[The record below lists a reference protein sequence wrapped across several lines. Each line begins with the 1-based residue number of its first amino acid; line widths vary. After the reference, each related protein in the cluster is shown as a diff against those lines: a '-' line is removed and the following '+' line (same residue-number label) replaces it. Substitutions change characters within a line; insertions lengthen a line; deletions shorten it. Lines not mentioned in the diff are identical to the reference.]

1 MIPLTENFSKTAL
14 QTTVRPRGGV
24 ERAATTP
31 TPTPATLHP
40 PLSAPCAPPAAATAR
55 PDSCCQRS
63 AALEEPSEHSAFM
76 MEARPRCCW
85 PARRVDLLLLL
96 TTAAVL
102 EDPKGQPLPW
112 ARRPTAGP
120 LAYVVVLIIVYKAFQ
135 HDGDG

>member
-1 MIPLTENFSKTAL
+1 MARHISGARRCSH
-14 QTTVRPRGGV
+14 TTQRTCT
-24 ERAATTP
+24 RAA
-31 TPTPATLHP
+31 PA
-40 PLSAPCAPPAAATAR
+40 PAA
-55 PDSCCQRS
+55 CQRS